1 MIFGNLSN
9 VLEGNKTIYEQAND
23 MMPIQQTQM
32 QIREPGHLAKILY
45 KLSHYG
51 MNWTSDVVKNMK
63 AVPADKLMQ
72 PKDIGVMTSNLYAGI
87 MDNWKQKPEEDKPFR
102 EKTLEQ
108 KRDVLRKMAMNPEI
122 EDILDIM
129 ANECIVYD
137 DNDVYNTYSSSSL
150 S

>member
-122 EDILDIM
+122 
-129 ANECIVYD
+129 
-137 DNDVYNTYSSSSL
+137 
-150 S
+150 